1 MQHSHSV
8 SSYIELLPLECKQ
21 NPEKLHLKLLISEYL
36 ISFPVFKFNAC
47 VIYTYYAGALQ
58 IT

>member
-1 MQHSHSV
+1 MQHFHSV

-36 ISFPVFKFNAC
+36 ISFPIFKFNAC
-47 VIYTYYAGALQ
+47 VIYTYYAGAL
-58 IT
+58 